1 MKRILWLAIV
11 AAAFTACKKETDQA
25 APGGNSGAAYNDA
38 ALLNDFTLNVAQA
51 NYNDLAQRT
60 TTLQQAVAAFTASGS
75 EADLASCKQA
85 WHDARHAWENSE
97 SMLFGPV
104 STGNIDPRIDT
115 WPVNFVDLDAQL
127 SSGNAFTPAYIS
139 GLEDALKGF
148 HPIEYLLFGQDGNKT
163 AAQFTDREREYL
175 TALANDVAQLTATLA
190 NAWAPATSGNYS
202 EVLRTAGEGSTVY
215 GTRLAAFEE
224 LVNAMAGI
232 CDEVANTK
240 MFEPFQAQDPSL
252 EESPFANSSI
262 ADFTNNIRGI
272 QNVYLGRYGSTD
284 GVGLEDLVRQY
295 NLQLDGQI
303 KLQITAAIDALNAI
317 TVPFGEAI
325 TTQQVQVQQAMDAI
339 NVLAGTL
346 NDQLLPL
353 VQQHVQ

>member
-1 MKRILWLAIV
+1 MNRMIWLAV
-11 AAAFTACKKETDQA
+11 AAATFTACKKESDQA
-25 APGGNSGAAYNDA
+25 TPGSTAGTAYSDA
-38 ALLNDFTLNVAQA
+38 ALLADFTVHVAQA

-60 TTLQQAVAAFTASGS
+60 AALQQDVANFVASGS
-75 EADLASCKQA
+75 EDDLATCKQA
-85 WHDARHAWENSE
+85 WHDARHSWENSE
-97 SMLFGPV
+97 GMLFGPV

-127 SSGNAFTPAYIS
+127 TSGNAFAPDYIA

-148 HPIEYLLFGQDGNKT
+148 HPIEYLLFGQDGNKS

-175 TALANDVAQLTATLA
+175 TALTNDVAQLTATLA
-190 NAWAPATSGNYS
+190 NAWAPGTTGNYS
-202 EVLRTAGEGSTVY
+202 EALRTAGEGSTVY

-232 CDEVANTK
+232 CDEVANAK
-240 MFEPFQAQDPSL
+240 MLEPFQAQDPSL

-262 ADFTNNIRGI
+262 SDFANNIRGI
-272 QNVYLGRYGSTD
+272 QNVYLGRYGNSD
-284 GVGLEDLVRQY
+284 GVGLEDFVRQN

-303 KLQITAAIDALNAI
+303 KQQINAAIDALNAI

-325 TTQQVQVQQAMDAI
+325 TTHPVLVQQAMDAI
-339 NVLAGTL
+339 NTLAATL
-346 NDQLLPL
+346 NDGLLPL